1 MADRKGMHMNI
12 IFLGPPGAG
21 KGTQAQRVCA
31 KLQIP
36 QISTGDILRRAIRE
50 GTETG
55 LKAKA
60 FIDAGQLVP
69 DEVVI
74 AIVDERLKE
83 KDCAGG
89 YILDGFPR
97 TVPQAEA
104 LNAFARIDAVLN
116 LDVPDEDLIIRLSG
130 RRVCPKCGATYHVNH
145 LDGKT
150 DCAACGEKL
159 VQREDD
165 KAETVKNRL
174 AVYHR
179 QTAPLVEYYS
189 KAALMKTVGGLQ
201 GMDETFEAIL
211 KALGVKP

>member
-1 MADRKGMHMNI
+1 MRLNI

-21 KGTQAQRVCA
+21 KGTQAQRICA
-31 KLQIP
+31 KLDIP

-50 GTETG
+50 GTEIG
-55 LKAKA
+55 LKAKS

-69 DEVVI
+69 DDVVI

-83 KDCAGG
+83 KDCEKG

-104 LNAFARIDAVLN
+104 LKAIARIDVVLN
-116 LDVPDEDLIIRLSG
+116 LDVPDEDLISRLSG
-130 RRVCPKCGATYHVNH
+130 RRVCPKCGATYHLNH
-145 LDGKT
+145 LNGKT
-150 DCAACGEKL
+150 DCAACGESL
-159 VQREDD
+159 IQRDDD

-179 QTAPLVEYYS
+179 QTAPLVTYYQE
-189 KAALMKTVGGLQ
+189 AGLLKTVSGAQ
-201 GMDETFEAIL
+201 GMEETFEAIL
-211 KALGVKP
+211 KVLGVES